1 MARTLTRIRIH
12 GFKTFA
18 QRVEIELNHDLVAV
32 VGPNGCGKSN
42 LVDAIVWA
50 LGEVS
55 VRSLRAATPTEVL
68 FSGSSTEKPLGM
80 AEVTLWFNNESRW
93 LPLDVDEVQITR
105 RLYRSGEWECWIN
118 RTPARLREVAELFA
132 NTGLGRGGYAIVGQ
146 GEIEAFLTA
155 EPDERRRWL
164 EELAGIA
171 FYRHRRRD
179 TVRDLESTRIHLQR
193 VEDVLRELERQREPL
208 REQAERALL
217 YRQLQQQLRQ
227 MERQLLQQELAQ
239 LHQQLSQTLG
249 ERQQLRTAMEQ
260 VQQELTL
267 CENQAEAEGQIVAR
281 LEAEMET
288 LRMLLQNQLS
298 AEERLQGDLKAM
310 HERERTLQELRQTL
324 EEETATLRE
333 QESRQERTI
342 HLLQARLQ
350 TARAALQQH
359 LPRLQQAR
367 ARVDE
372 LEQVRRD
379 FESRYQQALQA
390 QAQRE
395 QRRREQLALQAR
407 LQEIENAE
415 PAAQASLQR
424 AIHAFE
430 TALAHEHALRQQ
442 LSEAEADHSEAN
454 RQLEMRQAQRNA
466 LNARISQ
473 LQARIQALTASLQAG
488 EGASPAVRRLLQALQ
503 RGELQGEYYPVGSI
517 LTVPPELQHAVEA
530 ALGASVNDIITPTE
544 AEARAAIDW
553 LNRTQSGRLTFLP
566 LNILREGDSP
576 SPQRGE
582 GVHSALS
589 PSGGEGTGE
598 GAFCPAP
605 ANSPS
610 PQPSPQRGE
619 GETNPLSHSVGEGA
633 GGEGAFL
640 GRMPKLREEGTGKGD
655 GVLGWA
661 AEMVAYE
668 PRFER
673 AVQHLLRRTLIVD
686 TLENA
691 IRLLQA
697 LRRAQ
702 PGGRIPRMVTLSG
715 ELVQPSGVLT
725 GGRYGS
731 ERASMLALK
740 RQLDDARTALHDAQH
755 EYARQ
760 EAELDTLRQQHA
772 ESQQR
777 VESLRQALHD
787 SIQRRLAAEAERA
800 RAEHALDQLHRERDR
815 IQALLQQ
822 IETEL
827 AAQPMPDLAAL
838 QTERDT
844 IQQAHATALQAL
856 TSLQAEHEA
865 LQREAEETAARLQSE
880 SQQLEQLRQR
890 LQSRAARLQAVQQEQ
905 TQIQANRERLQHD
918 SETLLQQIEATQAQL
933 EARRAERQQHLENS
947 LQFSAQAR
955 EHRQT
960 LQHLQERD
968 RALELRAARL
978 EVRIAELNE
987 QWQRLFGDPSPQ
999 PSPQRGE
1006 GVHSALS
1013 PSGGEGTGEGAFC
1026 PAPANS
1032 PSPQPSPQRGE
1043 GETNPLSHSVGE
1055 GAGGEGM
1062 PVTRAAVEKL
1072 RQMVQA
1078 MGEVNLGAADEYARL
1093 TERITTLTRQRDDLL
1108 QTCEQ
1113 LEHTLRD
1120 IDRHARQRFEETFE
1134 AARVAFRQ
1142 RFQQLFE
1149 GGHADLILTDVRD
1162 PLSAGVL
1169 IEAQPPGKRRQRL
1182 ELLSGG
1188 ERALT
1193 ATALLFAFMD
1203 VKPSPLCV
1211 LDEVDAALDGRN
1223 VQRFAEH
1230 LQQMA
1235 QSTQVLIVTHNPI
1248 TTAVAQQW
1256 IGIALTG
1263 GVSRVVPYVPRLSDS
1278 ETDGL
1283 DRRRAVIQLQSQPTP
1298 EPTTAPISQP
1308 PSTSEG

>member
-18 QRVEIELNHDLVAV
+18 QRVEIELSHDLVAV

-80 AEVTLWFNNESRW
+80 AEVALWFNNESRW

-155 EPDERRRWL
+155 EPEERRRWL

-239 LHQQLSQTLG
+239 LHQQLRQTLG

-333 QESRQERTI
+333 QESRQERAI

-372 LEQVRRD
+372 LEQARRD
-379 FESRYQQALQA
+379 FESRYQQALQT

-415 PAAQASLQR
+415 PVAQASLQR
-424 AIHAFE
+424 ATQALE

-442 LSEAEADHSEAN
+442 LSEAEADHLEAN
-454 RQLEMRQAQRNA
+454 RQLETRQSQLNAQS
-466 LNARISQ
+466 ARISQ
-473 LQARIQALTASLQAG
+473 LQARVQALTASLQAG

-503 RGELQGEYYPVGSI
+503 RGELQGEYYPVGGI

-530 ALGASVNDIITPTE
+530 ALGASANDIITPTE

-566 LNILREGDSP
+566 LDILSEGEP
-576 SPQRGE
+576 AKP
-582 GVHSALS
+582 LS

-598 GAFCPAP
+598 
-605 ANSPS
+605 
-610 PQPSPQRGE
+610 
-619 GETNPLSHSVGEGA
+619 
-633 GGEGAFL
+633 
-640 GRMPKLREEGTGKGD
+640 GD

-725 GGRYGS
+725 GGRHGS

-772 ESQQR
+772 ESRQR

-787 SIQRRLAAEAERA
+787 SIQRRLAAAAERA
-800 RAEHALDQLHRERDR
+800 RAEHALDQLHQERDR

-822 IETEL
+822 IATEL
-827 AAQPMPDLAAL
+827 ASQPMPDLAAL
-838 QTERDT
+838 QTERDA

-880 SQQLEQLRQR
+880 SQQLEQIRQR

-905 TQIQANRERLQHD
+905 AQIQANRERLQHD

-960 LQHLQERD
+960 LQNLQERD

-987 QWQRLFGDPSPQ
+987 QWQRLFGDSVALTPIPSPEA
-999 PSPQRGE
+999 S
-1006 GVHSALS
+1006 
-1013 PSGGEGTGEGAFC
+1013 GEGA
-1026 PAPANS
+1026 
-1032 PSPQPSPQRGE
+1032 
-1043 GETNPLSHSVGE
+1043 GE

-1072 RQMVQA
+1072 RRMVQA

-1093 TERITTLTRQRDDLL
+1093 TERITTLTQQRDDLL

-1193 ATALLFAFMD
+1193 AAALLFAFMD

-1263 GVSRVVPYVPRLSDS
+1263 GVSRVVPYVPRLPES
-1278 ETDGL
+1278 ETDGI
-1283 DRRRAVIQLQSQPTP
+1283 DRRRAVIQLQSQPIP
-1298 EPTTAPISQP
+1298 EPTAAPISQLH
-1308 PSTSEG
+1308 STSEG